1 LKKIF
6 ISAGDPSGDMHAA
19 ILMRKIRQ
27 LQPDVEFIGIGGN
40 NMIKEGLRSLVK
52 LSDIS
57 VVGFWE
63 VAKKFFFFNELLNK
77 AKQLL
82 KDEKVDV
89 FVPIDYPGFNIRLA
103 GYAKSIH
110 IPVIYYIA
118 PQLWAWG
125 NNRAKILAKCVD
137 KLLVVFPFEEHYFQ
151 NFGINTSYVGHPILD
166 VPEFTQP
173 FKIFDERENLIAFFP
188 GSRLQ
193 EVKRHLK
200 FFEDFYNIK
209 NNFLPDYRFGIAL
222 SKNINPAVYEKFAE
236 THPDIE
242 MYSDSVD
249 LMKTAKAGIIKTGTS
264 NLEAA
269 LSGLPFAMFY
279 KTSYITFKMAERMI
293 NLPYISLVNILANK
307 FVVKEFIQKDAK
319 VDLIFQHLRNI
330 LENKQE
336 YSDIQN
342 NFALMRTA
350 LGIGGAS
357 ENAARIIL
365 KNI

>member
-6 ISAGDPSGDMHAA
+6 ISAGDPSGDIHAA

-27 LQPDVEFIGIGGN
+27 LQPDVEFIGIGGD
-40 NMIKEGLRSLVK
+40 NMIREGLHSLVK

-103 GYAKSIH
+103 GYAKSIN

-125 NNRAKILAKCVD
+125 KNRAKNLAKCVD
-137 KLLVVFPFEEHYFQ
+137 KLLVVFPFEEQYFK
-151 NFGINTSYVGHPILD
+151 NFGINTNYVGHPILD
-166 VPEFTQP
+166 VPEFTQK
-173 FKIFDERENLIAFFP
+173 FKTFDERKNLIAFFP

-200 FFEDFYNIK
+200 FFEDFYKIK
-209 NNFLPDYRFGIAL
+209 DEFLPDYKFGIAQ
-222 SKNINPAVYEKFAE
+222 SKNINPIVFEEFAK
-236 THPDIE
+236 THPNIE
-242 MYSDSVD
+242 LFCDSIE
-249 LMKTAKAGIIKTGTS
+249 LMKTAKVGIIKTGTS

-269 LSGLPFAMFY
+269 LCGLPFAMFY

-307 FVVKEFIQKDAK
+307 FSVKEFIQSEAK
-319 VDLIFQHLRNI
+319 AELILQHLKNI
-330 LENKQE
+330 LDDKGE
-336 YSDIQN
+336 YTEIQN
-342 NFALMRTA
+342 DFELMRKA
-350 LGIGGAS
+350 LGNGGAS

-365 KNI
+365 NH